1 MGRMKQAGEEA
12 WSGQGTST
20 RRIKVEGGGIK
31 RVEYEG
37 LEDAV
42 YRQQEEEEELENR
55 PVW

>member
-1 MGRMKQAGEEA
+1 MKQAGEEA